1 MRYKDFKLTLSQ
13 KKIAAYFYVLFVIK
27 KKTKAT
33 IVL

>member
-13 KKIAAYFYVLFVIK
+13 KKAAYFYFLFVIK